1 MTGPA
6 GVMALVL
13 AETAAGSAAFLFLT
27 PLWREVKAG
36 FFYLTGSVVLLLALG
51 TAGSANAALTA
62 SPDPRGHIAVNLAF
76 ALAGATA
83 LWLGL
88 MLARQRAVARW
99 LGVASVAL
107 SAVMLWAFARTADG
121 STALAFFQLL
131 AGAVFTGAVLD
142 GLLLGHWYLTD
153 RKLPRG
159 PINRM
164 TWALIGAVAIEA
176 VAVIVHMASGGGS
189 SNAAS
194 DSTLSPL
201 LTYAGVSSWIAI
213 GMVGTTAL
221 IAFFIKATLRGERPT
236 AVQSATG
243 FFYLAVITAFTAELA
258 AKVKFLP

>member
-1 MTGPA
+1 
-6 GVMALVL
+6 
-13 AETAAGSAAFLFLT
+13 
-27 PLWREVKAG
+27 
-36 FFYLTGSVVLLLALG
+36 
-51 TAGSANAALTA
+51 
-62 SPDPRGHIAVNLAF
+62 
-76 ALAGATA
+76 
-83 LWLGL
+83 
-88 MLARQRAVARW
+88 
-99 LGVASVAL
+99 
-107 SAVMLWAFARTADG
+107 MLWAFARTADG
-121 STALAFFQLL
+121 SVALAFFQLL

-164 TWALIGAVAIEA
+164 TWALIGAVALEA
-176 VAVIVHMASGGGS
+176 IAVIVHMASGGNGTS
-189 SNAAS
+189 AAS
-194 DSTLSPL
+194 NTTLSPL

-221 IAFFIKATLRGERPT
+221 IAFFIKATLRGGRPT